1 MAAPWCGKLE
11 TIGLSAAWCLAYPV
25 SAQRRIGAAG
35 REAQATLWM
44 QPGKNHVSIPY
55 SLLPVA
61 WYWIATAVYV
71 LLLAFA
77 AHGAPWRTLK
87 DESQL
92 HVFLGT
98 CVLLMPLWLIKTPIL
113 PGLDYHYLG
122 ATLMTL
128 MFGWRL
134 AIVGMSV
141 VLAAAVLNGNL
152 DWPGYP
158 FNTLVMGAM
167 PVAVSHAILRA
178 VERWLPPNYFIYVFA
193 AAYGGAALAVLGAV
207 LAAVAVLW
215 LGGVYSFAQIADKYF
230 PLVVLLMVPEAF
242 ITGIVIALLVAFR
255 PHWVSTFDDNR
266 YLKGR

>member
-1 MAAPWCGKLE
+1 M
-11 TIGLSAAWCLAYPV
+11 T
-25 SAQRRIGAAG
+25 
-35 REAQATLWM
+35 
-44 QPGKNHVSIPY
+44 IPY
-55 SLLPVA
+55 SLLPPL
-61 WYWIATAVYV
+61 WHWIAAVVYALV
-71 LLLAFA
+71 LFA
-77 AHGAPWRTLK
+77 AAYRAPWRTLK

-113 PGLDYHYLG
+113 PGLEYHYLG

-134 AIVGMSV
+134 AFIGMSV

-152 DWPGYP
+152 DWAAYP
-158 FNTLVMGAM
+158 LNILILGGV
-167 PVAVSHAILRA
+167 PVAVSHAVLRA

-207 LAAVAVLW
+207 LTVIAVLW
-215 LGGVYSFAQIADKYF
+215 LGGVYGLAQLADKYF

>member
-1 MAAPWCGKLE
+1 
-11 TIGLSAAWCLAYPV
+11 
-25 SAQRRIGAAG
+25 
-35 REAQATLWM
+35 
-44 QPGKNHVSIPY
+44 
-55 SLLPVA
+55 LLPDL
-61 WYWIATAVYV
+61 WHWIAAIVYA
-71 LLLAFA
+71 LLLFA
-77 AHGAPWRTLK
+77 AVRRASWQTMK

-98 CVLLMPLWLIKTPIL
+98 CVLLMPLWLIKAPIL

-141 VLAAAVLNGNL
+141 VLAGAVLNGNL
-152 DWPGYP
+152 DWASYP
-158 FNTLVMGAM
+158 LNTLVMGAV

-193 AAYGGAALAVLGAV
+193 AAYGGAALALTGAV
-207 LAAVAVLW
+207 LTAVAALW
-215 LGGVYSFAQIADKYF
+215 LGGVYSFTQIADKYF
-230 PLVVLLMVPEAF
+230 PLIVLLVVPEAF
-242 ITGIVIALLVAFR
+242 ITGIVIALLVALR
-255 PHWVSTFDDNR
+255 PQWVSTFDDNR

>member
-1 MAAPWCGKLE
+1 MKPGDILN
-11 TIGLSAAWCLAYPV
+11 
-25 SAQRRIGAAG
+25 
-35 REAQATLWM
+35 ATW
-44 QPGKNHVSIPY
+44 KNPAVSIPY
-55 SLLPVA
+55 SLLPVL
-61 WYWIATAVYV
+61 WHSIAAAVYALV
-71 LLLAFA
+71 LFA
-77 AHGAPWRTLK
+77 AAYRAPWRTLK

-92 HVFLGT
+92 HVFLGS

-113 PGLDYHYLG
+113 PGLEYHYLG

-128 MFGWRL
+128 MFGWRF
-134 AIVGMSV
+134 AIIGMSV

-152 DWPGYP
+152 DWAGYP
-158 FNTLVMGAM
+158 LNTLILGGV
-167 PVAVSHAILRA
+167 PVAASHAVLRA

-193 AAYGGAALAVLGAV
+193 AAYGGAALAVMGAV
-207 LAAVAVLW
+207 LAAVALLW
-215 LGGVYSFAQIADKYF
+215 LGGVYSFGQLADKYF

>member
-1 MAAPWCGKLE
+1 M
-11 TIGLSAAWCLAYPV
+11 
-25 SAQRRIGAAG
+25 
-35 REAQATLWM
+35 
-44 QPGKNHVSIPY
+44 SIPY
-55 SLLPVA
+55 SLLPVL
-61 WYWIATAVYV
+61 WHWIAAAVYALV
-71 LLLAFA
+71 LFA
-77 AHGAPWRTLK
+77 AAYRAPWRTLK

-113 PGLDYHYLG
+113 PGLEYHYLG

-134 AIVGMSV
+134 AIIGMSV

-152 DWPGYP
+152 DWAGYP
-158 FNTLVMGAM
+158 LNTLILGGV
-167 PVAVSHAILRA
+167 PVAASHAVLRA

-193 AAYGGAALAVLGAV
+193 AAYGGAAVAVLGAV
-207 LAAVAVLW
+207 LAAVALLW
-215 LGGVYSFAQIADKYF
+215 LGGVYGFAQLADKYF

>member
-1 MAAPWCGKLE
+1 MKPGE
-11 TIGLSAAWCLAYPV
+11 ILSAT
-25 SAQRRIGAAG
+25 R
-35 REAQATLWM
+35 
-44 QPGKNHVSIPY
+44 KNPAVSIPY
-55 SLLPVA
+55 SLLPDL
-61 WYWIATAVYV
+61 WYWIAAVVYALV
-71 LLLAFA
+71 LFA
-77 AHGAPWRTLK
+77 AAYRAPWRTLK

-92 HVFLGT
+92 HVFLGS

-113 PGLDYHYLG
+113 PGLEYHYLG

-128 MFGWRL
+128 MFGWRF
-134 AIVGMSV
+134 AIIGMSV

-152 DWPGYP
+152 DWAGYP
-158 FNTLVMGAM
+158 LNTLILGGV
-167 PVAVSHAILRA
+167 PVAASHAVLRA

-193 AAYGGAALAVLGAV
+193 AAYGGAALAVMGAV
-207 LAAVAVLW
+207 LAAVALLW
-215 LGGVYSFAQIADKYF
+215 LGGVYSFGQLADKYF

>member
-1 MAAPWCGKLE
+1 M
-11 TIGLSAAWCLAYPV
+11 
-25 SAQRRIGAAG
+25 
-35 REAQATLWM
+35 
-44 QPGKNHVSIPY
+44 SIPY
-55 SLLPVA
+55 SLLPVH
-61 WYWIATAVYV
+61 WHWIAAVVYALV
-71 LLLAFA
+71 LFA
-77 AHGAPWRTLK
+77 AAYHAPWRTLK

-113 PGLDYHYLG
+113 PGLEYHYLG

-134 AIVGMSV
+134 AIVGMSM

-152 DWPGYP
+152 DWAGYP
-158 FNTLVMGAM
+158 LNTLILGGV
-167 PVAVSHAILRA
+167 PVAVSHGILRA

-193 AAYGGAALAVLGAV
+193 VAYGGAALAVLGAV

-215 LGGVYSFAQIADKYF
+215 LGGVYDFAQLADKYF

-242 ITGIVIALLVAFR
+242 ITGTVIALLVAFR
-255 PHWVSTFDDNR
+255 PLWVSTFDDNR
-266 YLKGR
+266 YLKDR